1 MLLLIKLLGLS
12 GFGSKPNKCKLCFY
26 AQTPP
31 SLPPPTPPYT
41 GGELVLLPE
50 NGKYSTL
57 PRFIEGNHRVSE
69 NRRRACSE
77 SVERKVVR
85 VPFGLNTPNGEG
97 GRSWTLHHKRF
108 LFTITYKLDNA
119 YKGQISTRLPS
130 LIISPKFSKDE
141 RRPTSTFL
149 SFIKLKRL
157 FIPPLIPAFISIGRI
172 FRLRVIK

>member
-77 SVERKVVR
+77 SVKRKVVR
-85 VPFGLNTPNGEG
+85 VPFGLNTAKPG
-97 GRSWTLHHKRF
+97 GS
-108 LFTITYKLDNA
+108 
-119 YKGQISTRLPS
+119 
-130 LIISPKFSKDE
+130 
-141 RRPTSTFL
+141 
-149 SFIKLKRL
+149 
-157 FIPPLIPAFISIGRI
+157 
-172 FRLRVIK
+172 